1 MVKLA
6 VLVSLTGSLLKA
18 ILDAGLPVYLVVAD
32 RKCRALEI
40 ARRAKVPNVVLLERT
55 DFSKRFDRAA
65 YTADMIKLLKKHGID
80 LVAMAGFMT
89 VFEEEIFEHF
99 TLLNTHPSLLPAFKG
114 EGHNAV
120 RDALEAGAPETG
132 CTIHIATAELDAGPI
147 LAQAKVP
154 VLQGDTV
161 DTLHERIKEVER
173 VLYPQEIF
181 KYMQKM
187 G

>member
-1 MVKLA
+1 MIKLA
-6 VLVSLTGSLLKA
+6 VLASLTGSLLKA
-18 ILDAGLPVYLVVAD
+18 MLEYGLPVHLVVAD
-32 RKCRALEI
+32 RTCRALEI
-40 ARRAKVPNVVLLERT
+40 ARQGKVPHVELLERT
-55 DFSKRFDRAA
+55 DFSKRFDRSA
-65 YTADMIKLLKKHGID
+65 YTADMITLLKKHGID

-99 TLLNTHPSLLPAFKG
+99 TLLNTHPSLLPDFKG
-114 EGHNAV
+114 HHAV

-147 LAQAKVP
+147 LAQAKVS
-154 VLQGDTV
+154 VLKGDTI